1 LKKESNTSKNI
12 EPKIRVYELAK
23 ELGIKS
29 LKLVEIMEELG
40 MKNKGNLSIVDSDTA
55 ELVTEYVKDLKKKK
69 DEEEKRFSK
78 IAQNVTINEFV
89 RKYGLSFEE
98 VKARIMKLGLPFKP
112 SLKLPKDEVH
122 YLLYEFG
129 ADVPQFKNDKF
140 SLRFVKRGPVVTV
153 MGHVDHGKTT
163 LLDTIRKTS
172 VADKEKGQ
180 ITQSI
185 GASTVHFNNE
195 KLIFIDTP
203 GHEAFTEMRL
213 RGSVVTDIV
222 ILVVAAD
229 EGIKEQTI
237 ESLNHAKAAKV
248 PIIVAINKIDKP
260 GADPEMVKQQLADRG
275 LLPEDWGG
283 QTIYVPVSAKKGTGV
298 NELLEMILLQ
308 AELLELKTDPETI
321 SSGTVIESR
330 VDKNSGPLATLIV
343 QTGTLKI
350 GDYIRVG
357 KTLGKIRFINDT
369 FGKKVNEAV
378 AVSAVEVG
386 GLATIPEAGEI
397 FYELSNAVEYKE
409 EEKKLAQQS
418 SAQSSTVAAP
428 NMSLEELLKEMS
440 NKEEKKL
447 FVILRSDTQGTMEA
461 VKRAVREIK
470 SPVPLE
476 IIHEGIGGIVKGDVL
491 LASASRAFILGFNV
505 RATTEA
511 KSEANSRGVDI
522 KTYDIIFE
530 LTDELERLL
539 KGMQTVEKKEIFL
552 GKATV
557 KQVFKVSGVGTIAG
571 CSVTEG
577 KIVRDAKAKVL
588 RNNAVV
594 YSTEI
599 SSLKRFKE
607 DAKEVA
613 KGYECG
619 IGLKNFNDVK
629 VGDEIEVF
637 EIPT

>member
-1 LKKESNTSKNI
+1 VRKVNTLKKES
-12 EPKIRVYELAK
+12 KIRVYELAR
-23 ELGIKS
+23 ELGVKS
-29 LKLVEIMEELG
+29 QKLIEIMEELG
-40 MKNKGNLSIVDSDTA
+40 MEGKGNLSIVDTDTA
-55 ELVTEYVKDLKKKK
+55 ALVTEYVKDLKKNKE
-69 DEEEKRFSK
+69 EEEKRFSK
-78 IAQNVTINEFV
+78 IAQNITVKEFSK
-89 RKYGLSFEE
+89 KYGIPFEE
-98 VKARIMKLGLPFKP
+98 VRARIMKFGLPFKP
-112 SLKLPKDEVH
+112 SLKLSKEEVH

-129 ADVPQFKNDKF
+129 ADVPQFKNEKF
-140 SLRFVKRGPVVTV
+140 NSRFVKRGPVVTV

-172 VADKEKGQ
+172 IADREKGQ

-185 GASTVHFNNE
+185 GASTVYFNNE
-195 KLIFIDTP
+195 KLILIDTP

-283 QTIYVPVSAKKGTGV
+283 QTIYVPISAKKGTGV
-298 NELLEMILLQ
+298 NELLEMVLLQ
-308 AELLELKTDPETI
+308 AELLELRTDAKSI
-321 SSGTVIESR
+321 ASGTAIESR

-343 QTGTLKI
+343 QTGTLKV
-350 GDYIRVG
+350 GDYICVG

-369 FGKKVNEAV
+369 FGKKVDAV
-378 AVSAVEVG
+378 TAVSAVEIG
-386 GLATIPEAGEI
+386 GLSTIPEAGEI
-397 FYELSNAVEYKE
+397 FYELEDVDEYKE
-409 EEKKLAQQS
+409 EEKRLQNALGNQALAT
-418 SAQSSTVAAP
+418 ATP
-428 NMSLEELLKEMS
+428 NLSLEELLKEMS
-440 NKEEKKL
+440 DKEEKKL
-447 FVILRSDTQGTMEA
+447 YVILKSDTQGTMEA
-461 VKRAVREIK
+461 VKRAVQEIK
-470 SPVPLE
+470 SLVPLE
-476 IIHEGIGGIVKGDVL
+476 IIHEGVGGIVKGDVL
-491 LASASRAFILGFNV
+491 LAGASRAFILGFNV

-511 KSEANSRGVDI
+511 KVEAKSRGIDI

-539 KGMQTVEKKEIFL
+539 KGMQIVEKKEVFL
-552 GKATV
+552 GKALV

-571 CSVTEG
+571 CYVTEG
-577 KIVRDAKAKVL
+577 KVVRDAKAKIL

-619 IGLKNFNDVK
+619 IGLKNFNDIK
-629 VGDEIEVF
+629 ASDEIEVF
-637 EIPT
+637 EVQS